1 MVAKGWCLGV
11 FPRERQEQAAARLRA
26 VAREQRRE
34 LQLLRHARSHADAGE
49 RVQHLRAKRGWSEPP
64 VDELSPRAVLRN
76 I

>member
-34 LQLLRHARSHADAGE
+34 PSPVTIFFLFLNQISLKAGKT
-49 RVQHLRAKRGWSEPP
+49 VSQT
-64 VDELSPRAVLRN
+64 VF
-76 I
+76 